1 MIETEDRTREP
12 FARAQAPAP
21 VVESLEHELK
31 FALAPTAVPALRAW
45 LRGAVR
51 PDPEFAHGV
60 VSSIYYDTRDWRLL
74 YEKVNSDYLKTK
86 VRVRWYSPP
95 HSPEQGGRAFLE
107 AKYRIGNRREK
118 VRIPLPET
126 GPELMARGLDDAML
140 VELPKRLRARGLAVD
155 PTLVPTLLIRYERE
169 RWVDLG
175 RACACVARHEHFVS
189 RRVSGRVRA
198 SRPGSA
204 TNCHSR
210 GQGAFRGDSRNA
222 LHHHQSRRAT
232 DVVLQVLGVLSAQP
246 AARRV
251 VTEVRGVLCSSN

>member
-1 MIETEDRTREP
+1 MNS

-51 PDPEFAHGV
+51 PDPEFAHGI

-95 HSPEQGGRAFLE
+95 DSPEQGGRAFLE

-155 PTLVPTLLIRYERE
+155 PTLVPTILIRYERE
-169 RWVDLG
+169 RWVDLAGHARVSLDTNISCPAASPGVFAPVVPGALRIAIVEAKGHFAEIPATLYTITSLGG
-175 RACACVARHEHFVS
+175 RRTSFSRYWACYQHS
-189 RRVSGRVRA
+189 RRLAV
-198 SRPGSA
+198 
-204 TNCHSR
+204 
-210 GQGAFRGDSRNA
+210 
-222 LHHHQSRRAT
+222 
-232 DVVLQVLGVLSAQP
+232 
-246 AARRV
+246 
-251 VTEVRGVLCSSN
+251 